1 MNVRPISAPYLG
13 FLFRPSRRGK
23 RQSYTYSKLGKKQE
37 ERYEIAI
44 TNNICEGKLDRE
56 KTADTLLSV
65 AFNRAAELL
74 ETTRD
79 LDKVTRFIETMSKL
93 KTPENN
99 TASNFEQLYVSLT
112 KLSQNVKTK
121 YIDVEEVK

>member
-1 MNVRPISAPYLG
+1 MEKGNPTRIQNLA
-13 FLFRPSRRGK
+13 
-23 RQSYTYSKLGKKQE
+23 KKQK

-44 TNNICEGKLDRE
+44 TDNLCEDKLGRE